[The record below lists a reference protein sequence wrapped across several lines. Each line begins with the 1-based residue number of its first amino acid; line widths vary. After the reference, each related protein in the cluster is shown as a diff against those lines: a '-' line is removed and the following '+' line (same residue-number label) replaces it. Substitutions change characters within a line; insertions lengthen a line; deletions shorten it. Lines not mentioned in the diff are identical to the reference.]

1 MNYGSLKVKGENHI
15 NETADVWFTPPR
27 KITETVFQVHS
38 VKKKL

>member
-27 KITETVFQVHS
+27 EITETVFQVHS